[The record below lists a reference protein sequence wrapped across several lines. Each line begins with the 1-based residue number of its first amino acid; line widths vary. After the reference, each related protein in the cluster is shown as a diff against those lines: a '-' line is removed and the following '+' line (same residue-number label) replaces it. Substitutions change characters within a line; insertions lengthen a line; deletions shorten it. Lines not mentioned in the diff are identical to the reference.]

1 MEKKKRKDDN
11 RIEGRRKGNRNK
23 ISEDEEERKIDGMY
37 DKNDERIKNKR
48 ILWNDGEMGNNRK

>member
-1 MEKKKRKDDN
+1 MGKKKRKDDN

-23 ISEDEEERKIDGMY
+23 ISEDEEGRKIDGMY

>member
-1 MEKKKRKDDN
+1 MGKKKRKDDN

-23 ISEDEEERKIDGMY
+23 ISEDEEGRKIDGMY

-48 ILWNDGEMGNNRK
+48 IL